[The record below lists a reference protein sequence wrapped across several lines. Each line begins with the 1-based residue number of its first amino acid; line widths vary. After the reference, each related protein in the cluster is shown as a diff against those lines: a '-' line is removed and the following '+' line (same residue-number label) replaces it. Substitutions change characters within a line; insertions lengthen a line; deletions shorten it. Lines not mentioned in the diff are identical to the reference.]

1 MFDQQLFDKTKFI
14 KEKISYEF
22 TLPNLTDGTQF
33 INIGLNINADFFMQ
47 MGVAITSI
55 FENNKDK
62 SFNIHIF
69 VDAYKKEDLNRVRET
84 AKKYSQNLYVY
95 LIDMKPFEGFL
106 LKLN

>member
-55 FENNKDK
+55 F
-62 SFNIHIF
+62 
-69 VDAYKKEDLNRVRET
+69 
-84 AKKYSQNLYVY
+84 
-95 LIDMKPFEGFL
+95 
-106 LKLN
+106 